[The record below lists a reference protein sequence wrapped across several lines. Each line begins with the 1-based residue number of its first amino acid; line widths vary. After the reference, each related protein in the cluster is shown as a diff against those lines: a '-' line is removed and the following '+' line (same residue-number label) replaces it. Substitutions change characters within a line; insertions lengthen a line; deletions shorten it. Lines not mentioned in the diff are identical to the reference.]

1 MRYGFLLIMPGM
13 GKAVEDVEFSDTVHK
28 IWVDGDIG
36 KDNLAI
42 FIRTKNVVYASLL
55 CVSHRRTHAKE
66 IWTEKS
72 IMWYFS
78 ILNNYKQPKSPSV
91 EKWLN

>member
-1 MRYGFLLIMPGM
+1 MRYGFLLIMSGM
-13 GKAVEDVEFSDTVHK
+13 GKAVEDVEFSDPAHR

-42 FIRTKNVVYASLL
+42 FIRTKNVVYASFLHI
-55 CVSHRRTHAKE
+55 SHRRTCSKE
-66 IWTEKS
+66 TWTEKL

-78 ILNNYKQPKSPSV
+78 ILNNYKQPKV
-91 EKWLN
+91 LQ